1 MGIAT
6 VRFGAKDAKEKN
18 KVSNRNCIVCL
29 DCYSSDEM
37 MAYIYVL
44 IFVKCDKKTNLELT
58 IGTNIGC

>member
-18 KVSNRNCIVCL
+18 KVSSRNCIVCL

-37 MAYIYVL
+37 MAYMYVRVHC
-44 IFVKCDKKTNLELT
+44 IFVEVLT
-58 IGTNIGC
+58 HLW